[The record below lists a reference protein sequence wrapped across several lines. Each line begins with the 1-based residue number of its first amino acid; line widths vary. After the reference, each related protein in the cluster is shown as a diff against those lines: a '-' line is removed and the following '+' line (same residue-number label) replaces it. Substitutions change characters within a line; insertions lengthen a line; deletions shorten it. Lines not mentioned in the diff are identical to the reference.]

1 MFKEESP
8 NWLTRLDQE
17 DIEFIKRFM
26 LCSGSLKD
34 LAQEYGITYP
44 TMRIR
49 LDKVISKIRIYDS
62 LENDDFVDVVKT
74 LVNENRIDFET
85 SRLLISEYKKS
96 KRR

>member
-34 LAQEYGITYP
+34 LAQEFGITYP

-74 LVNENRIDFET
+74 LVNEYRIDFET

>member
-34 LAQEYGITYP
+34 LAQEFGITYP

-74 LVNENRIDFET
+74 LVNENRIDFDT
-85 SRLLISEYKKS
+85 SRLIINEYKKS
-96 KRR
+96 KHR

>member
-34 LAQEYGITYP
+34 LAQEFGITYP

-85 SRLLISEYKKS
+85 SRLIINEYKKS
-96 KRR
+96 KHR

>member
-34 LAQEYGITYP
+34 LAQEFGITYP

-62 LENDDFVDVVKT
+62 LENDDYVDVIKT

>member
-34 LAQEYGITYP
+34 LAQEFGITYP